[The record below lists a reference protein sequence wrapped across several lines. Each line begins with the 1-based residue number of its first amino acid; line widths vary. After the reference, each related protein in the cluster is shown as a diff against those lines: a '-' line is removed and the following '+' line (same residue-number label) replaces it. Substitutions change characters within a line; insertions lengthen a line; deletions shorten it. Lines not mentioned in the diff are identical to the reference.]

1 VSPDPI
7 GPFAEREQVW
17 SAFRR
22 FTDDRGWVVC
32 IMGASEQWLPVY
44 RAMGMHDIYIGD
56 EAVVD
61 VQRFSLAGGDM
72 KGLRQAYNRIAKYG
86 YTASFHD
93 PGRLDRTTAAQ
104 LAGLMSQSRRGEFER
119 GFSMVL
125 GRIFDPRDEQ
135 LVLCMVTGPDG
146 NPAAMCQFV
155 PASGIGG
162 YSLDLMRRDRGE
174 HPNGL
179 MDFALVST
187 IEHLRSLGCQGLSL
201 NFAALRSVLEGERGD
216 GATQRVERWALK
228 KMSSFL
234 QIETLWR
241 FNAKYRPDWLPR
253 YVVYDTAEHLVP
265 VVLAILR
272 AESLSEVPVIGRM
285 IAASERRAHA
295 GEESTA
301 AGVDAASGAS
311 LLPFREP
318 ADHTK

>member
-1 VSPDPI
+1 
-7 GPFAEREQVW
+7 
-17 SAFRR
+17 
-22 FTDDRGWVVC
+22 
-32 IMGASEQWLPVY
+32 
-44 RAMGMHDIYIGD
+44 
-56 EAVVD
+56 
-61 VQRFSLAGGDM
+61 
-72 KGLRQAYNRIAKYG
+72 
-86 YTASFHD
+86 
-93 PGRLDRTTAAQ
+93 
-104 LAGLMSQSRRGEFER
+104 
-119 GFSMVL
+119 
-125 GRIFDPRDEQ
+125 
-135 LVLCMVTGPDG
+135 
-146 NPAAMCQFV
+146 
-155 PASGIGG
+155 
-162 YSLDLMRRDRGE
+162 
-174 HPNGL
+174 
-179 MDFALVST
+179 VST